1 MRLRK
6 EPEPSPEV
14 VRELAAVDAV
24 LAGEPLEAEYDELR
38 DLALAL
44 REERPKPRPEFA
56 LGLDLRAREGFSRER
71 VQAPP
76 ARRPWW
82 MSLPRRSVPLA
93 LGTAAALFIVVTAV
107 LSSGVLGGGGDDG
120 RQVAVKEPAVKGT
133 GRESQAP
140 AAATPQ
146 PQAAA
151 DSQAAGG
158 SSGQALAPPSPG
170 QPPAGVSPQARRRQV
185 ERSASVTLSTPSD
198 RVEDVADGVVRVTDR
213 YGGFVL
219 SSSVSSGEG
228 ADTGASLELRIP
240 TTRLQAAVADLSE
253 LAHVRSRTQAGRDIT
268 SEFSSP
274 RRRLADALAE
284 RRGVLRRLAQAAT
297 PNETAAV
304 RARLRAVNRRIDRNR
319 ATLRS
324 LRERVSFSAVAVSV
338 EPGGKADGNGG
349 WTIGDAARDALSV
362 LGAVAGATIVAI
374 AVALPAGILALGAWL
389 AYRALAR
396 RRRERA
402 LDLHG
407 RGPIPGSD

>member
-24 LAGEPLEAEYDELR
+24 LAGEPVEAEYEELR
-38 DLALAL
+38 DLAVAL
-44 REERPKPRPEFA
+44 RGERPTPRPEFA
-56 LGLDLRAREGFSRER
+56 LGLDLRAREGFSSQR

-76 ARRPWW
+76 ARRPWKIG
-82 MSLPRRSVPLA
+82 LPRRSVPLA
-93 LGTAAALFIVVTAV
+93 LGTAAALFIVATAV
-107 LSSGVLGGGGDDG
+107 LSSGVLGGGGNDG
-120 RQVAVKEPAVKGT
+120 AQVAVKEPAVKST

-140 AAATPQ
+140 LSATPQ

-170 QPPAGVSPQARRRQV
+170 RPAGVSPQARRRQV

-240 TTRLQAAVADLSE
+240 TTRLQPAVADLSE

-268 SEFSSP
+268 SEFASP

-284 RRGVLRRLAQAAT
+284 RRGLLGRLAKAAT
-297 PNETAAV
+297 ANETAAV

-319 ATLRS
+319 STLRS

-362 LGAVAGATIVAI
+362 LGAVAGATIIAI
-374 AVALPAGILALGAWL
+374 AVAVPAGILALGAWL

-402 LDLHG
+402 LDLG
-407 RGPIPGSD
+407 V

>member
-24 LAGEPLEAEYDELR
+24 LAGAPMEAEYDELR
-38 DLALAL
+38 DLTLAL

-56 LGLDLRAREGFSRER
+56 LGLDLRAREGFSGDRA
-71 VQAPP
+71 QAPP

-82 MSLPRRSVPLA
+82 LGLPRLSVPLA
-93 LGTAAALFIVVTAV
+93 LGTTAALFIVATAV

-120 RQVAVKEPAVKGT
+120 PQVAVKEPAVKST

-140 AAATPQ
+140 APVTPQ
-146 PQAAA
+146 PQA

-158 SSGQALAPPSPG
+158 SSGRALALPSPA
-170 QPPAGVSPQARRRQV
+170 PPAGVFPQVRRRQV

-198 RVEDVADGVVRVTDR
+198 LVEDVADGVVRVTDR

-284 RRGVLRRLAQAAT
+284 RRGLLRRLAQAAT

-324 LRERVSFSAVAVSV
+324 LRERVSFSAVAVAV
-338 EPGGKADGNGG
+338 EPGGKAEADGG

-362 LGAVAGATIVAI
+362 LGAVAGATIIAL

-407 RGPIPGSD
+407 RGPITGSD

>member
-6 EPEPSPEV
+6 EPEMSPEI
-14 VRELAAVDAV
+14 VRELAAVDAA
-24 LAGEPLEAEYDELR
+24 LTREPLEAEYDELR

-76 ARRPWW
+76 APRPWW
-82 MSLPRRSVPLA
+82 TRLPQRSVPLA
-93 LGTAAALFIVVTAV
+93 LGAAAALFIMATAV

-120 RQVAVKEPAVKGT
+120 PQVAVKEPAVQST

-140 AAATPQ
+140 LPSTPR
-146 PQAAA
+146 PQGVA
-151 DSQAAGG
+151 DSQAASG
-158 SSGQALAPPSPG
+158 SGQALAPSSPV
-170 QPPAGVSPQARRRQV
+170 PPVTVSPQARRRQV
-185 ERSASVTLSTPSD
+185 ERSASLTLATPSD
-198 RVEDVADGVVRVTDR
+198 QVEDVADGVVRVTDR

-219 SSSVSSGEG
+219 NSSVSSGES
-228 ADTGASLELRIP
+228 ARTGASLELRIP

-253 LAHVRSRTQAGRDIT
+253 LGHVRSRTQAGRDIT

-284 RRGVLRRLAQAAT
+284 RRGLLRRLAQAAT
-297 PNETAAV
+297 ANETAAV
-304 RARLRAVNRRIDRNR
+304 RARLRAANRRIDRNR
-319 ATLRS
+319 SALRS

-338 EPGGKADGNGG
+338 ELGGKANGSGG

-362 LGAVAGATIVAI
+362 LGAVAGATIVAL

-407 RGPIPGSD
+407 GGPIPESD

>member
-1 MRLRK
+1 MRLRR

-14 VRELAAVDAV
+14 VRELAAVDTA
-24 LAGEPLEAEYDELR
+24 LAGEPMEAEYDELR
-38 DLALAL
+38 ELAFAL
-44 REERPKPRPEFA
+44 REERPLPRPEFA
-56 LGLDLRAREGFSRER
+56 LALDLRAREGFSRER
-71 VQAPP
+71 AQAPA
-76 ARRPWW
+76 ARRSWW
-82 MSLPRRSVPLA
+82 MRLPNRSVPLA
-93 LGTAAALFIVVTAV
+93 LGTAAALFIVATAV

-120 RQVAVKEPAVKGT
+120 SQVAVKEPAVQGT

-140 AAATPQ
+140 ATAIPR

-158 SSGQALAPPSPG
+158 SGQALAPSSPG
-170 QPPAGVSPQARRRQV
+170 PPVSVAPRVRRRQV
-185 ERSASVTLSTPSD
+185 ERSASLTLSTPSD

-213 YGGFVL
+213 YGVFVL

-284 RRGVLRRLAQAAT
+284 RRGLLRRLAQAAT

-304 RARLRAVNRRIDRNR
+304 RAQLRAVNRRIDRNR
-319 ATLRS
+319 AELRS

-338 EPGGKADGNGG
+338 EPGGKADANGGG
-349 WTIGDAARDALSV
+349 WTIGDAARDALAV
-362 LGAVAGATIVAI
+362 LGAVAGATIIAL

-402 LDLHG
+402 LDVHG
-407 RGPIPGSD
+407 RGPVPGAD

>member
-1 MRLRK
+1 MRLRR

-14 VRELAAVDAV
+14 VRELVAVDAA
-24 LAGEPLEAEYDELR
+24 LAGEPLEAEYDDLR

-71 VQAPP
+71 LQTPP
-76 ARRPWW
+76 ARRPSW
-82 MSLPRRSVPLA
+82 MGLPRRSVPLA
-93 LGTAAALFIVVTAV
+93 LGIAAALFIVATAV
-107 LSSGVLGGGGDDG
+107 LSSGVLGGGGNDG
-120 RQVAVKEPAVKGT
+120 PQVAVKEPAVKST

-140 AAATPQ
+140 ATATPQ

-151 DSQAAGG
+151 DSQGAGG
-158 SSGQALAPPSPG
+158 SGQALAPPSPG
-170 QPPAGVSPQARRRQV
+170 PSAGVSPQTRRRQV
-185 ERSASVTLSTPSD
+185 ERSAAVTLSTPSD

-274 RRRLADALAE
+274 RRRLGDALAE
-284 RRGVLRRLAQAAT
+284 RRGLLRRLAQAAT

-319 ATLRS
+319 STLRS
-324 LRERVSFSAVAVSV
+324 LRERVTFSAVAVSV
-338 EPGGKADGNGG
+338 EPGGRADGNGG
-349 WTIGDAARDALSV
+349 WTIGDATRDALSV

-374 AVALPAGILALGAWL
+374 AVALPAGILALAAWL